1 MITVHDD
8 ISAIADSYDGFVL
21 DLWGVLH
28 DGTKTYPGVAEAMI
42 RLHDAGKRVALLSN
56 APRRSAAAEKRAVEL
71 GVPQGR
77 YDLVMTSGEDT
88 WHHLRDRPDAFYRG
102 LGRRC
107 FHIGPARD
115 ENLFDGV
122 DLVRVE
128 EVAEADFILN
138 SGPWGYDETLADHE
152 PRLRAAIA
160 RGLPMICA
168 NPDLVVM
175 VGTRIVICAGTIAR
189 RYEELGGAVRYH
201 GKPHRGVYERMM
213 PLFDG
218 IPPHRIA
225 AIGDTLR
232 TDVAGAN
239 LVGIHSYLVTGG
251 VHAEEF
257 GIAPGGRPDPALVEA
272 ACVREGHRPTGALVG
287 FR

>member
-8 ISAIADSYDGFVL
+8 ISAIAERYDGFIL

-28 DGTKTYPGVAEAMI
+28 DGTRTYPGVPEAMR
-42 RLHDAGKRVALLSN
+42 RLHDAGKRIALLSN
-56 APRRSAAAEKRAVEL
+56 APRRSAQAEKRAVEL
-71 GVPQGR
+71 GVPAGK

-88 WHHLRDRPDAFYRG
+88 WHHFRDRPDDFYRG

-107 FHIGPARD
+107 FHIGPERD

-122 DLVRVE
+122 DLVRVDD
-128 EVAEADFILN
+128 VGRADFLLN

-152 PRLRAAIA
+152 ARLQAAAA
-160 RGLPMICA
+160 RGLPMVCA
-168 NPDLVVM
+168 NPDLIVM
-175 VGTRIVICAGTIAR
+175 VGLRIVICAGTIAR
-189 RYEELGGAVRYH
+189 RYEELGGVVRYH
-201 GKPHRGVYERMM
+201 GKPHRGVYDRMM
-213 PLFDG
+213 PVFDG
-218 IPPHRIA
+218 IPHARIC

-232 TDVAGAN
+232 TDVAGAAAFG
-239 LVGIHSYLVTGG
+239 LDSFLVTGG

-272 ACVREGHRPTGALVG
+272 ACRREGHRPTGALVG